1 MRSAR
6 PAKDSPRRFLVAL
19 GWFHRSL
26 GALRAR
32 GIAKR
37 PLSDV
42 SERAQDA
49 HLRPFSGPIVLGVV
63 SFAVMLVAW
72 EAGARIGWLNPFF
85 TSQPTAIGRAL
96 VDETRSGEL
105 ARGVSV
111 SLIEFALGFGAAI
124 AVGLALG
131 IAAGW
136 FRTVEY
142 ALDPFIWFVY
152 SAPLIAFYPLFVLW
166 LGLGTRTVMAISFLL
181 SVTPITVNTTAGIR
195 GINPLLLLAARSLG
209 ARPRDLLWKVAVP
222 ASVPMIAAGLRLG
235 VGRALTGVV
244 IAELFVPSGGLGSSI
259 AYNAGLLKTTNMLAS
274 LTVVVLIGV
283 ICTQTLSALE
293 AKFSSWRTG
302 PGL

>member
-1 MRSAR
+1 MRSAK
-6 PAKDSPRRFLVAL
+6 PVAL
-19 GWFHRSL
+19 GV
-26 GALRAR
+26 A
-32 GIAKR
+32 
-37 PLSDV
+37 
-42 SERAQDA
+42 
-49 HLRPFSGPIVLGVV
+49 
-63 SFAVMLVAW
+63 SFVAILVAW
-72 EAGARIGWLNPFF
+72 EAGARLGWLNPFF
-85 TSQPTAIGRAL
+85 TSQPTAIAGAL
-96 VDETRSGEL
+96 VGELRSGEL

-111 SLIEFALGFGAAI
+111 SLVEFAAGFGAAI
-124 AVGLALG
+124 AVGLTLG

-166 LGLGTRTVMAISFLL
+166 LGLGARTVMAISFLL
-181 SVTPITVNTTAGIR
+181 SVTPITVNTIAGMR
-195 GINPLLLLAARSLG
+195 GLNPLLLLAARSFG
-209 ARPRDLLWKVAVP
+209 ARPPDLLWKVALP

-259 AYNAGLLKTTNMLAS
+259 AYNAGLLRTTNMLAS
-274 LTVVVLIGV
+274 LVVIVVIGV

-293 AKFSSWRTG
+293 AKLSAWRTG